1 MSEEQ
6 KCHRCGEHED
16 IPTHQYVK
24 FDQKIHYLCKG
35 CWETFR
41 SWMMTGNETLNGVDK
56 KGRQV

>member
-1 MSEEQ
+1 MPERY
-6 KCHRCGEHED
+6 KCQRCGEYDD

-24 FDQKIHYLCKG
+24 FDQRLHYLCKR

-41 SWMMTGNETLNGVDK
+41 SWMTKGNVVLNGDD